1 MSTAVSESALNLLDN
16 AELIRR
22 SSAAAPVSVEVL
34 LLQRGFCIESRILQN
49 VSQAKG
55 FTGFR
60 ERQVAQAA
68 LA

>member
-34 LLQRGFCIESRILQN
+34 LLQRGFWIESRIVDDITKGWTSLLKR
-49 VSQAKG
+49 QAVKA
-55 FTGFR
+55 
-60 ERQVAQAA
+60 AQQ
-68 LA
+68 

>member
-34 LLQRGFCIESRILQN
+34 LLQRGFCIESRIVQD
-49 VSQAKG
+49 VTKGGQALESVRLCK
-55 FTGFR
+55 
-60 ERQVAQAA
+60 
-68 LA
+68 LL